1 MDLKVAKETMQ
12 TLQPGNN
19 SGFSLIEA
27 TVSIFIASLTL
38 CSVLAMTRVAVNL
51 ANKTMS
57 SMISIMEDRNNAAE
71 IVFSSQ
77 K

>member
-1 MDLKVAKETMQ
+1 MQ

>member
-1 MDLKVAKETMQ
+1 MQ
-12 TLQPGNN
+12 TLQHGIN

-38 CSVLAMTRVAVNL
+38 CSVLAMTCVAVKL
-51 ANKTMS
+51 ADKTKS

-71 IVFSSQ
+71 IVLSSQ
-77 K
+77 KN